1 MYEELNSRI
10 SRFIDDE
17 LDKHEALEL
26 LQEVRNQ
33 SDLNEKM
40 RRYEVISHAIKSD
53 AFLPVDSDFV
63 SRVSKQLEHEPVYL
77 IPKQKPTKQR
87 YLKIAAMAA
96 SIAVAVV
103 VVEQVVQ
110 KPSGIFPTQLMM
122 AENMLDQK
130 MAPVYEFDRQLEY
143 PYEVVV
149 ADNQSDQNSLPDERF
164 DHYLQAHS
172 GNLYASGSNYKAY
185 AQVASFGQK

>member
-1 MYEELNSRI
+1 MQEKLNSRI

-17 LDKHEALEL
+17 LDKQDALEL
-26 LQEVRNQ
+26 LHELRNQ
-33 SDLNEKM
+33 SDLDEKM
-40 RRYEVISHAIKSD
+40 RRYEVISHAIKSES
-53 AFLPVDSDFV
+53 FLPLDSDFV
-63 SRVSKQLEHEPVYL
+63 GRVSRQLEEEPAYF
-77 IPKQKPTKQR
+77 IPRQKSTKQR

-103 VVEQVVQ
+103 VVERVVQ
-110 KPSGIFPTQLMM
+110 KPSGLFQPQLMW
-122 AENMLDQK
+122 AENMTDHN
-130 MAPVYEFDRQLEY
+130 MDPANEFDRQLEY

-149 ADNQSDQNSLPDERF
+149 ADNQPNLNSLPDDRF
-164 DHYLQAHS
+164 DHYLQTHS